1 MTESYRGDIPSEDID
16 AEFAAL
22 LDEMSTDTPDYRALN
37 QVEDIFEHVHESISM
52 ARLERLVDYKKD
64 NEAGLMIQY
73 MEAHEKELLENLAF
87 SKNAITEVDRRRLF
101 LQCYKD
107 AFEEWEAQTQFVLY
121 ATEMI
126 NDEIELRDPMLVD
139 ELRDTKLM
147 CRARLE
153 ALFGMSKDWLNLYDD
168 LTHLKN
174 TGRQMNSEYVASLR
188 NEELQ
193 AFEDGRELRWL
204 IIDEAA
210 KIIGIDVDTSPTEKT
225 LPVYDLVS
233 VLQTMGSTPTKTEFD
248 YTMRNANMW
257 QAMRIRAKDLDISD
271 EIQREV
277 IDYLDAM
284 YPPDFI

>member
-1 MTESYRGDIPSEDID
+1 MPSEDID

-22 LDEMSTDTPDYRALN
+22 LDEMSTNTPDYRALN
-37 QVEDIFEHVHESISM
+37 QTEDIFEHVHESISM
-52 ARLERLVDYKKD
+52 ARLERVVDYKKV
-64 NEAGLMIQY
+64 NEAGLIIKY
-73 MEAHEKELLENLAF
+73 MERREQELLENLAF
-87 SKNAITEVDRRRLF
+87 SKNEITDVDRRRLSV
-101 LQCYKD
+101 QCYKD

-121 ATEMI
+121 VAEMI
-126 NDEIELRDPMLVD
+126 NDEIELRDLSLAD

-153 ALFGMSKDWLNLYDD
+153 ALFGIGKDWLDLYDD
-168 LTHLKN
+168 LTHLKG
-174 TGRQMNSEYVASLR
+174 TGRQMNSEYVAGFR

-193 AFEDGRELRWL
+193 SFEDGRELRWL
-204 IIDEAA
+204 IVDEAA

-233 VLQTMGSTPTKTEFD
+233 ILQTMGSTPTRTEFD

-257 QAMRIRAKDLDISD
+257 QAMRIRAKDLGISD
-271 EIQREV
+271 EIQKEV